1 MGEKMSQEY
10 RLVTKSKHGL
20 ATMISPLSTP
30 MLLGGQDQFLKVSI
44 YTVDMEQFF
53 CLSAVV
59 SMSFFISHM
68 ECQNS
73 LKILQK
79 KQGSRCNGGISFQ
92 QEATD
97 NVDDSTIN
105 YQSQEQE

>member
-1 MGEKMSQEY
+1 MSPED
-10 RLVTKSKHGL
+10 RFITKSKPGL
-20 ATMISPLSTP
+20 ATMISWLSTH

-53 CLSAVV
+53 WLSAVV
-59 SMSFFISHM
+59 SMSFFISHL

-79 KQGSRCNGGISFQ
+79 KQGSHCNGGIWFQ

-97 NVDDSTIN
+97 NVNDSTIN